1 VTTAALSPRRPDEPA
16 PDLSDYTIVHRAMT
30 TDLRRLGELVDRV
43 AQGKERLGERRASA
57 LREYLVGIDAEIRSH
72 HHVEDDYVWP
82 LLVAV
87 AAGPTTGLADLTGDH
102 GELDPLLDTV
112 ERLAGRLA
120 DDPDDPN
127 TAAALAAVLTDVSR
141 LLDRH
146 VADEERVVFPLIREY
161 VRVAD
166 YRELQRRFRGNLSL
180 HALRFVVPWVVSHAT
195 AAEGAA
201 LRGDA
206 GLPLRA
212 LLRVVGG
219 RFADRQRLVFG

>member
-1 VTTAALSPRRPDEPA
+1 MTIKTLSARQPDEPA

-43 AQGKERLGERRASA
+43 AQGQERLGERRAAA

-72 HHVEDDYVWP
+72 HQIEDDHVWP

-87 AAGPTTGLADLTGDH
+87 AAGPTAGLANLTSDH
-102 GELDPLLDTV
+102 GELDPLLDAAKPLAA
-112 ERLAGRLA
+112 RLAA
-120 DDPDDPN
+120 DPDDQRL
-127 TAAALAAVLTDVSR
+127 AADLAAVLTEVSR

-146 VADEERVVFPLIREY
+146 VADEERIVFPLIREY

-166 YRELQRRFRGNLSL
+166 YRGLQRRFRGNLSP

-195 AAEGAA
+195 AAEGLA

-212 LLRVVGG
+212 LLRVVTR